1 MSRRTLSALAAVSL
15 LAGCEGVSTGPAA
28 LVAGEI
34 ELNASATNQYTY
46 FSFAT
51 GQAVPVASP
60 TTSSEWDLA
69 VRRYE
74 VRLNGGVLGPKGL
87 SGANLANN
95 AAATAAQVLAFTP
108 ANQKPAFD
116 AVTLA
121 TIPANASFI
130 QESLAANPLGW
141 LSFGAQG
148 PVANSTAAWKVR
160 RASGGGFAVVR
171 ATGLTLGGT
180 SQQNATLKTITVE
193 WRYQPVGGTL
203 GVKQTATLD
212 VAAGAGAINL
222 ATGAVGAATGCSWD
236 LQAAASFSVSPN
248 VTCSGGTF
256 PLSVAESFDGLV
268 SAGDALQYGAFLA
281 GLSGAVPFTAALD
294 NPAGPFLYN
303 LANDQR
309 LSPTYN
315 IYLIKAG
322 TAIYKVQLIGYY
334 NATGASGYPTIR
346 YAQLQ

>member
-1 MSRRTLSALAAVSL
+1 MFPRTLAALAAVGL
-15 LAGCEGVSTGPAA
+15 LVGCEGVSTGPVV
-28 LVAGEI
+28 LVAGEV
-34 ELNASATNQYTY
+34 ELNASAPNRYTY

-51 GQAVPVASP
+51 GQVVQVASP
-60 TTSSEWDLA
+60 TTSAEWDVA

-74 VRLNGGVLGPKGL
+74 VRLNGGVLGPKAV

-95 AAATAAQVLAFTP
+95 ATATAAQLLTFTP

-121 TIPANASFI
+121 TIPASASYI
-130 QESLAANPLGW
+130 QESVVANPLGW

-148 PVANSTAAWKVR
+148 PVANSTVAWKVR
-160 RASGGGFAVVR
+160 RASGGGFALVR

-180 SQQNATLKTITVE
+180 SQQNATLKTIAIE
-193 WRYQPVGGTL
+193 WRYQPAGGTL
-203 GVKQTATLD
+203 GAKQTATLD
-212 VAAGAGAINL
+212 VAAGNGAINF
-222 ATGAVGAATGCSWD
+222 ATGAVGAATGCGWD
-236 LQAAASFSVSPN
+236 LQAAASFSLSPN
-248 VTCSGGTF
+248 VPCSGGTF
-256 PLSVAESFDGLV
+256 PLSVAESFDGLT
-268 SAGDALQYGAFLA
+268 SAADALQYGAFLA

-322 TAIYKVQLIGYY
+322 TAVYKVQLIGYY